1 MPAVSAA
8 SIAACASATERVNGF
23 STNTAFPGGRGA
35 RDLLRV
41 QAVRG
46 GEHDRVDRRVTQNRV
61 QIIDPAEAMLAAE
74 ISDCGR
80 GAGVCRGEANC
91 IAVPHGVN
99 QIAPPPA
106 ETHDGCSNGRVGHAV
121 TDGFEILLIPDA
133 DTVMAGLGRLGPAI
147 HDLP

>member
-1 MPAVSAA
+1 
-8 SIAACASATERVNGF
+8 
-23 STNTAFPGGRGA
+23 
-35 RDLLRV
+35 
-41 QAVRG
+41 
-46 GEHDRVDRRVTQNRV
+46 
-61 QIIDPAEAMLAAE
+61 MLAAE

-133 DTVMAGLGRLGPAI
+133 DTGLAGLVRPSTTCREGRGKTWMGAPGSWRVPAGGSPVQVRGSAR
-147 HDLP
+147 LVASVA